1 MAHRTATSNLAIS
14 VPPSGCCFS
23 QRYRKSAGPSPIRD
37 RLGHV
42 GTGRAGYRYGDFA
55 TRESAMR
62 SPAAALALLLVASP
76 VAAQTFR
83 SSAGDL
89 QVETVA
95 RGLSHP
101 WGLAFLPD
109 RRMLV
114 TERPGRLRIVTRDGK
129 ASPPLAG
136 VPAVFARSQG
146 GLHDVE
152 LDRDFAGNQTIY
164 LCYAEPASG
173 GGRTALA
180 RGRLV
185 DQETPRLDD
194 VRVIFRQD
202 GPLSSGN
209 HFGCRIVQA
218 PDGNLFLSLGEHFTD
233 RDEAQNLRNHLG
245 KIVRIRPDGTV
256 PPDNPFVNRRDSK
269 PEIWSYGHRNSQG
282 AALNPASGKLWMH
295 EHGPRGGDEINIPE
309 AGKNYGWPVIG
320 YGIDY
325 NGAKIHASTQ
335 KPGMEQPIKYWV
347 PSIAPSGMAFYTGD
361 LFPAW
366 RGNLF
371 VGALAG
377 QALVRLELDGEK
389 VGKEE
394 RLLQDLRERI
404 RDVRVGP
411 DGALWLLTDSAAGR
425 ILRVTPK

>member
-1 MAHRTATSNLAIS
+1 MRLLAASAVAIVVGATAA
-14 VPPSGCCFS
+14 
-23 QRYRKSAGPSPIRD
+23 SAAP
-37 RLGHV
+37 
-42 GTGRAGYRYGDFA
+42 
-55 TRESAMR
+55 
-62 SPAAALALLLVASP
+62 
-76 VAAQTFR
+76 QTYP
-83 SSAGDL
+83 SSAGNL
-89 QVETVA
+89 TVETVA
-95 RGLSHP
+95 RELANP
-101 WGLAFLPD
+101 WALAFLPD
-109 RRMLV
+109 GRLLV
-114 TERPGRLRIVTRDGK
+114 TERPGRMRIVGKDGK
-129 ASPPLAG
+129 LSPAIAG
-136 VPAVFARSQG
+136 VPPVFARGQG
-146 GLHDVE
+146 GLHDVV
-152 LDRDFAGNQTIY
+152 LDRDYEHNGTIY
-164 LCYAEPASG
+164 FCFAEPVGG

-180 RGRLV
+180 RAQLV
-185 DQETPRLDD
+185 DETRPKLSD
-194 VRVIFRQD
+194 VKVIFHQE

-209 HFGCRIVQA
+209 HFGCRIAQSA
-218 PDGNLFLSLGEHFTD
+218 DGNLFLTMGEHFTT
-233 RDEAQNLRNHLG
+233 RNEAQNLGNHLG
-245 KIVRIRPDGTV
+245 KVVRLRPDGSV
-256 PPDNPFVNRRDSK
+256 PPDNPFVNRAGAK

-282 AALNPASGKLWMH
+282 AAIHPQSGKLWTH
-295 EHGPRGGDEINIPE
+295 EHGPRGGDEVNIPQ

-411 DGALWLLTDSAAGR
+411 DGALWLLT
-425 ILRVTPK
+425 